1 MQTPAAVPP
10 SRRRFL
16 TSAAIAGAT
25 IVGASSLGGLD
36 AEAAF
41 AAPMK
46 PADPAIASAS
56 FAEGVITAVR
66 GSMLHIHGSYG
77 TDYRVQLTN
86 ATSVWKLRPTTA
98 AAIEV
103 GDGMYGRG
111 VRMPDGTIAADAVW
125 VNIVNLVCKVR
136 SVSRDHVRLQHNNH
150 MITGRVVPGVTV
162 ASYARGTP
170 TADLS
175 RLQPGRAVQVLGAWR
190 PSDGSVDVARFTT
203 GH

>member
-1 MQTPAAVPP
+1 MQTPPAVPP

-46 PADPAIASAS
+46 PSDPAIASAS

-150 MITGRVVPGVTV
+150 TITGRVVPGVTV